1 MLFSKKG
8 NYRFGFLICLMEE
21 VDQMTERESLYYK
34 MVGQRLRDT
43 RRLLGISQE
52 RHAEKI
58 NVKSNTIHRYET
70 AEQRMNL
77 MTADDLAGALGIS
90 LNDLIPDAVCYDIDQ
105 SAIEQEAIYRYH
117 RLSVDNQLFVLKI
130 ILTISD

>member
-1 MLFSKKG
+1 
-8 NYRFGFLICLMEE
+8 
-21 VDQMTERESLYYK
+21 MTERESLYYK

-52 RHAEKI
+52 RLAEII
-58 NVKSNTIHRYET
+58 NVQSNTIHRYET

-77 MTADDLAGALGIS
+77 MTANELSVALGIS
-90 LNDLIPDAVCYDIDQ
+90 LNSLIPDAVSYDVDQ

-117 RLSVDNQLFVLKI
+117 KLPIDDQLFILRI
-130 ILTISD
+130 IIAFSG

>member
-1 MLFSKKG
+1 
-8 NYRFGFLICLMEE
+8 
-21 VDQMTERESLYYK
+21 MTERESLYYK

-52 RHAEKI
+52 RLAEII
-58 NVKSNTIHRYET
+58 NVQSNTIHRYET

-77 MTADDLAGALGIS
+77 MTANDLTDALGIS

-105 SAIEQEAIYRYH
+105 STIEQEAIYRYH